1 VVNSLRSQ
9 HRPFGNG
16 QRQQGQGCDAKMKR
30 FAGIYGLDV
39 KVVRGS
45 IDVNWRMGDQ
55 QSLQIATNAAAR
67 TLVIMA
73 DDSALMTLADFL
85 ARVPALSGNIGFGY
99 FHDGGWWVKFTID
112 TTHKFAWHVIQEL
125 GYVVN
130 YLSLDERVPTVF
142 MPVSPPPYL
151 NGGPDGALSWV
162 IECHDKKIRPGT
174 FKKWVE
180 GQLPNPVDDESSWGA
195 G

>member
-1 VVNSLRSQ
+1 VSNLRGQ
-9 HRPFGNG
+9 HRSFGDG
-16 QRQQGQGCDAKMKR
+16 QRQRGQASDAKTQR
-30 FAGIYGLDV
+30 FAGTYGPDV
-39 KVVRGS
+39 KVVRGG

-55 QSLQIATNAAAR
+55 QSLQMATTSIAR
-67 TLVIMA
+67 TLVVMT
-73 DDSALMTLADFL
+73 DDRALMTLADFL
-85 ARVPALSGNIGFGY
+85 ARVPAMSGNIGFGY

-112 TTHKFAWHVIQEL
+112 TNHRFAWHVIQEL
-125 GYVVN
+125 GYIVN

-162 IECHDKKIRPGT
+162 IECHDRKIRPST

-180 GQLPNPVDDESSWGA
+180 GQLPRPVDDELSWGQ
-195 G
+195 